1 MAYTIKEVSEMM
13 NLPTSTI
20 RYYDKQGLIPHLE
33 RKESGYRVFQDK
45 DIQMLR
51 IIECFKS
58 TGMSIVDMQ
67 KFVEMVKKGD
77 ESLQE
82 RYELFLERKKA
93 VQNEM
98 KQLQKQMDIID
109 HKIEYYKTAIE
120 AGTEDIHKKEKK
132 SCHEL

>member
-20 RYYDKQGLIPHLE
+20 RYYDNQGLIPHLE

-45 DIQMLR
+45 DIQMLK

-58 TGMSIVDMQ
+58 TGMSIVEMK
-67 KFVEMVKKGD
+67 KFVEMVKLGD
-77 ESLQE
+77 ASLQE

-93 VQNEM
+93 VEKEM
-98 KQLQKQMDIID
+98 EQLQKQMDIID
-109 HKIEYYKTAIE
+109 HKIWYYKTALE
-120 AGTEDIHKKEKK
+120 AGTEDIHKKDYQK
-132 SCHEL
+132 S

>member
-45 DIQMLR
+45 DIQMLK

-58 TGMSIVDMQ
+58 TGMSIIEMQ
-67 KFVEMVKKGD
+67 KFVEMVKLGD
-77 ESLQE
+77 DTLQE
-82 RYELFLERKKA
+82 RYELFLERRKA
-93 VQNEM
+93 VEKEM
-98 KQLQKQMDIID
+98 EELQKQMDIID
-109 HKIEYYKTAIE
+109 HKIWYYKTAIE
-120 AGTEDIHKKEKK
+120 AGTEDIHKKEKT
-132 SCHEL
+132 SCR

>member
-45 DIQMLR
+45 DIQMLK

-58 TGMSIVDMQ
+58 TGMSIGEMQ
-67 KFVEMVKKGD
+67 KFVEMVKLGD
-77 ESLQE
+77 ESLQA

-93 VQNEM
+93 VEKEM
-98 KQLQKQMDIID
+98 EQLQKQMDIIE
-109 HKIEYYKTAIE
+109 HKIWYYKTAVE
-120 AGTEDIHKKEKK
+120 AGTEDIHKKDCQK
-132 SCHEL
+132 S